1 LIALDKNRQVLL
13 TAKEEQKMMRPTT
26 PSRPKSKDKKSSTP
40 PENCLYIDNA
50 GLALIGVFLPHLFK
64 SLNMLH
70 TNAQGKVRL
79 RDKATFSRAVHI
91 LQHLANGS
99 TSSPEPLLTLNKILC
114 GESIHAT
121 VERSIELT
129 AEELQLCE
137 QLHKAVLANWTSL
150 SSTSI
155 SGLQETFL
163 QREGR
168 LVQIDD
174 GWKLTVQRKTVD
186 VLMDQVS
193 WSVSVISHAWMPE
206 TLYVTW

>member
-1 LIALDKNRQVLL
+1 MRVEKA
-13 TAKEEQKMMRPTT
+13 QKIMRPTAPT
-26 PSRPKSKDKKSSTP
+26 RPKSKDKNGPTRI
-40 PENCLYIDNA
+40 EECLYINNA
-50 GLALIGVFLPHLFK
+50 GLALISVFLPHLFK

-70 TNAQGKVRL
+70 TNAQGKIRL
-79 RDKATFSRAVHI
+79 RDKATFSRAVHM
-91 LQHLANGS
+91 LQYLANDS
-99 TSSPEPLLTLNKILC
+99 TCSPEPLLTLNKILC
-114 GESIHAT
+114 GESIHTT

-129 AEELQLCE
+129 EEELRMCE

-155 SGLQETFL
+155 TGLQETFL

-168 LVQIDD
+168 LVQMDD

-193 WSVSVISHAWMPE
+193 WSISVISHAWMPE